1 MSRPAPPPAP
11 SPAEAVRRFE
21 LALSRRID
29 GLLHGDHA
37 GRLPGLGTEPG
48 ETRRYVP
55 GDDPRRI
62 DWNVTARS
70 RAPHVRDAVADHE
83 LSTWLVVDL
92 TASIDFGTARCT
104 KRDLVVTVAGAL
116 AVLASRGGNRV
127 GALLLTTAGV
137 ATLPP
142 RSGHLHLMALLHRL
156 IAAPRS
162 DGTGPDL
169 GAALGR
175 LTRPATRPGLVVA
188 VSDFPPGG
196 TWAPALRLAAARHEM
211 LAVEVLD
218 PRELDLVDVGMLV
231 VVDPETGAE
240 RDVATG
246 DAALRRRYAALAR
259 DRRAATAATL
269 RGAGVDHLVLRT
281 DRDATADLVGWLA
294 RRPERVARMRRRRA
308 VHPAGAVVGW

>member
-1 MSRPAPPPAP
+1 MSAAPRPPAP

-21 LALSRRID
+21 LALARRID

-37 GRLPGLGTEPG
+37 GRVPGLGTEAG
-48 ETRRYVP
+48 ESRRYAP

-62 DWNVTARS
+62 DWNVTART
-70 RAPHVRDAVADHE
+70 RTPHVRDAVADRE
-83 LSTWLVVDL
+83 LTTWLVVDL
-92 TASIDFGTARCT
+92 SASVDFGTAGCT
-104 KRDLVVTVAGAL
+104 KRDLVVTAAGAL
-116 AVLASRGGNRV
+116 AVLASRHGNRV
-127 GALLLTTAGV
+127 GALLLTTGGV

-142 RSGHLHLMALLHRL
+142 RSGHLHLMALLHRVL
-156 IAAPRS
+156 TAPRA

-169 GAALGR
+169 SAALGR
-175 LTRPATRPGLVVA
+175 LARPPARPGLVVV
-188 VSDFPPGG
+188 VSDFPAAG
-196 TWAPALRLAAARHEM
+196 TWVPALRVVAARHET

-231 VVDPETGAE
+231 VVDPETGE
-240 RDVATG
+240 QREVATG
-246 DAALRRRYAALAR
+246 DAGLRRRYAALAR
-259 DRRAATAATL
+259 ERRTATAATL

-294 RRPERVARMRRRRA
+294 GRPARVARMRRHRA

>member
-1 MSRPAPPPAP
+1 M
-11 SPAEAVRRFE
+11 
-21 LALSRRID
+21 
-29 GLLHGDHA
+29 
-37 GRLPGLGTEPG
+37 
-48 ETRRYVP
+48 
-55 GDDPRRI
+55 
-62 DWNVTARS
+62 TART
-70 RAPHVRDAVADHE
+70 RTPHVRDAVADHE
-83 LSTWLVVDL
+83 LTTWLVVDL
-92 TASIDFGTARCT
+92 TASVDFGTARCT
-104 KRDLVVTVAGAL
+104 KRDLVVTAAGAL

-127 GALLLTTAGV
+127 GALLLTTEGV
-137 ATLPP
+137 VTLPP

-196 TWAPALRLAAARHEM
+196 AWAPALRLAAARHEM

-246 DAALRRRYAALAR
+246 DADLRRRYAALAR